1 MTFALF
7 FLAEYSHIIL
17 MSAMTTI
24 LFLGGWLGIGIAGF
38 EIPLPWFAIKTCL
51 IIYLFIWV
59 RGSFPR
65 MRYDQ
70 LMALL
75 WKSYLPLSLAWLIFN
90 SSIILVG

>member
-17 MSAMTTI
+17 MSAMTSI
-24 LFLGGWLGIGIAGF
+24 LFLGGWLPLFGL
-38 EIPLPWFAIKTCL
+38 PLPWFAIKTCF
-51 IIYLFIWV
+51 IIYVFIWV

-75 WKSYLPLSLAWLIFN
+75 WKSYLPFSLAWLIITGSVLLCF
-90 SSIILVG
+90 SL